1 MVHILGLGVWV
12 LMLSTRY
19 ESKKWVPRDGKLKSP
34 PRVTGQKTSVYGA
47 RPEIRS
53 QHGNVKDIERSY
65 EEQKGARPPGRINS
79 TPQQVHIIVHLP
91 FSRLRTDY
99 SQCFLFYYVFIY
111 GLDG

>member
-1 MVHILGLGVWV
+1 MLL
-12 LMLSTRY
+12 LSTRY

-65 EEQKGARPPGRINS
+65 AEQKGARPSGRINS

-91 FSRLRTDY
+91 FS
-99 SQCFLFYYVFIY
+99 
-111 GLDG
+111 

>member
-47 RPEIRS
+47 RPEIRG
-53 QHGNVKDIERSY
+53 QHVKDIERSY

-99 SQCFLFYYVFIY
+99 SQCFLFYYVLIY